1 MKFIKDPREK
11 IWLPGE
17 SFVYSR
23 RIQKIKV
30 MAKVD
35 TKIPLQE
42 AKNIASEIMDKLEPH
57 FTKALV
63 TGSIRRGIDEIG
75 DIDIAVIPKDTLRDN
90 VDDIMEVTNDGK
102 KQIFGTFKGRPINL
116 FLTDDQ
122 SWGAQIMASTGPAQY
137 NIRKRFLVKR
147 KGLKLNQYGL
157 FNAKSG
163 EYLAGK
169 TEKNIYDYLGWSNTT
184 PSERK

>member
-1 MKFIKDPREK
+1 
-11 IWLPGE
+11 
-17 SFVYSR
+17 
-23 RIQKIKV
+23 

-35 TKIPLQE
+35 TKIKLKK
-42 AKNIASEIMDKLEPH
+42 AKAIASEIMDKLEPH
-57 FTKALV
+57 FTKALI
-63 TGSIRRGIDEIG
+63 TGSIRRGMDEIG
-75 DIDIAVIPKDTLRDN
+75 DIDIAVIPKDTLKDN
-90 VDDIMEVTNDGK
+90 VGDIMELSTKIGK

-116 FLTDDQ
+116 FLTDKQ
-122 SWGAQIMASTGPAQY
+122 SWGAQIMAATGPARY

-169 TEKNIYDYLGWSNTT
+169 TEKDIYNYLGWSNTV
-184 PSERK
+184 PAERE